1 LRKEPE
7 RSRDAKEIINLR
19 VKGGIRSIS
28 AYSVPEIKCPVKL
41 DGNES
46 PFALPEE
53 VLSEVRSSLKDI
65 PFNRYPDPEARAL
78 KSKIAKAFK
87 VPDTGKILLGNG
99 SDELIS
105 IIMTTFSGGSGK
117 VLYPVPTFSMFGI
130 MARVLGLEVIEVP
143 LDSKFDIDLDETL
156 GCIERE
162 DPDLIFLASP
172 NNPTGNC
179 FSTSKI
185 AQVIESSKGI
195 VVVDEAYSD
204 FSGTTLLDRID
215 DYPNLLILKTLS
227 KVGYAALRL
236 GILFGCKEL
245 VGEMNKVRLP
255 YNINSFTQR
264 FAEIILERPY
274 LIAEAAEKIAME
286 RQRVYDALSSTR
298 GIKVFPSDANF
309 HLIRVGDAD
318 KVFSGL
324 AQRGI
329 LIRNLSSQG
338 VLDGC
343 LRVTVGTPEEN
354 DKFLAALSEIALSE
368 E

>member
-1 LRKEPE
+1 MKKESE
-7 RSRDAKEIINLR
+7 RVRDAKEIISLR
-19 VKGGIRSIS
+19 VREGIRSIS
-28 AYSVPEIKCPVKL
+28 AYSVPEIRCAVKL

-46 PFALPEE
+46 PFGLPEDVLME
-53 VLSEVRSSLKDI
+53 VLSSLKEI

-78 KSKIAKAFK
+78 KSKIAKLFK
-87 VPDTGKILLGNG
+87 VRDTEKILLGNG

-105 IIMTTFSGGSGK
+105 ILMTTFSDGSGK

-143 LDSKFDIDLDETL
+143 LDPNFDIDVHETL
-156 GCIERE
+156 RCIEKE
-162 DPDLIFLASP
+162 DPDLVFIASP

-185 AQVIESSKGI
+185 TQIIEASKGI

-204 FSGTTLLDRID
+204 FAGTTFLEKLDD
-215 DYPNLLILKTLS
+215 HPNLLILKTLS

-236 GILFGCKEL
+236 GILFGRKEL

-274 LIAEAAEKIAME
+274 LIAQVAEKIAME
-286 RQRVYDALSSTR
+286 RRRVYDALSSTP
-298 GIKVFPSDANF
+298 GIKVFPSNANF
-309 HLIRVGDAD
+309 HLIKVGNAD
-318 KVFSGL
+318 KAFSEL

-329 LIRNLSSQG
+329 LVRNLSSHG
-338 VLDGC
+338 LLENC

-354 DKFLAALSEIALSE
+354 DRFLSALSEIALSE
-368 E
+368 K